1 MHYLL
6 QKMYWIFFFFSLNMG
21 RDIGKNVIENLSG
34 KYSKKLLA
42 DAKQSAT
49 ELPKTSSKSAIQK
62 TVEATSDLIGIKVAN
77 VVAKS
82 YGGIIT
88 KV

>member
-1 MHYLL
+1 
-6 QKMYWIFFFFSLNMG
+6 MG

-34 KYSKKLLA
+34 KYSKKRLA

-82 YGGIIT
+82 NGDIIT
-88 KV
+88 KVWKTLKQNNSETVTN